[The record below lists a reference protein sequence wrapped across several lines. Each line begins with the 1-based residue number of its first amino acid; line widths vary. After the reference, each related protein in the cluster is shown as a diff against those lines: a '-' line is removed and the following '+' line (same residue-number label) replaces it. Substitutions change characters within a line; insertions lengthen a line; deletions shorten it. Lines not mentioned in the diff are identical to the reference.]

1 MFKRIKCVFE
11 KYIFL
16 ILFMKSDH
24 GMNVKVRKKERKG
37 THESS
42 GLREPR
48 KGA

>member
-1 MFKRIKCVFE
+1 MFQNLKCVFE

-24 GMNVKVRKKERKG
+24 GMNVKARKKERKD
-37 THESS
+37 THEPS